1 MKKILF
7 VFALTSLSYHL
18 ALAENIKCI
27 FTEPF
32 VTTEYQ
38 VAQNKL
44 SLLGS
49 AKNSKLIEGVSR
61 QVLSPTKFQLVNQ
74 AGIILQILSL
84 TQNGSDGMSDRVYPY
99 EAEDF
104 SIQNGSS
111 LFGGCFSN

>member
-7 VFALTSLSYHL
+7 LFALTSLSYHL

-27 FTEPF
+27 FTEPL

-38 VAQNKL
+38 VAQSKL
-44 SLLGS
+44 SFVGD

-61 QVLSPTKFQLVNQ
+61 QVLSPTKFQLVDQ
-74 AGIILQILSL
+74 TGRILQILSL

-104 SIQNGSS
+104 SIQNGLS